1 VPETQGLEM
10 PSTHQHPSVFASA
23 LAWLRN
29 WVGAPA
35 RPGAPRGIGASPA
48 VREMPT
54 PAYNIINGGLL
65 FRSMDMLAIDRSE
78 LAQDDPLLFR
88 ELQGRCA
95 ACRSRAICAREQA
108 LGLDDAGWD
117 AWRGYCP
124 NSSTLLAI
132 GAVQNCAR
140 AAQQIRMPRA
150 SAKQDRT

>member
-1 VPETQGLEM
+1 M
-10 PSTHQHPSVFASA
+10 PSTHQHPSILASA
-23 LAWLRN
+23 LAWFRN

-35 RPGAPRGIGASPA
+35 PRPDAPRAIGAAPA
-48 VREMPT
+48 VHEMPT

-95 ACRSRAICAREQA
+95 ACRSRATCAREQA
-108 LGLDDAGWD
+108 LGLDDTGWA

-150 SAKQDRT
+150 GAQLDRT